1 MITAKEANFQS
12 HNGAVIKNI
21 LAEVEKKIKAAI
33 DDGRY
38 ECTVSITTDTKK
50 EIRERIKDTL
60 TALGYTVEITDYDKQ
75 YGNAPAEQRPWYDNI
90 TVSWEEII

>member
-12 HNGAVIKNI
+12 HNGIVIKNI
-21 LAEVEKKIKAAI
+21 LAEIEKKIKTAI

-38 ECTVSITTDTKK
+38 ECTVSITTGIKK
-50 EIRERIKDTL
+50 EVRERIQDTL

-75 YGNAPAEQRPWYDNI
+75 YSNAPAEQRPWYDII
-90 TVSWEEII
+90 TVSWK